1 MTLKTRML
9 ATSLLGSACLFAAT
23 ASTAAFA
30 QDAAVTAA
38 VDGDA
43 TGNDIVVTARQ
54 RSESLQQV
62 PDSVTAFSAKA
73 IEEAGIRSIDDVT
86 SLMPNISLVDTQ
98 DAGTVA
104 INIRGIGQVRNGEA
118 PVALVIDGVQMTSTD
133 MIKQA
138 LFDLEQIEVLKGPQG
153 ALYGRNAIGGAI
165 NITTKRPTNELQG
178 RVSIDYANGDDRRAS
193 GSLSGALVPDVL
205 LFRVAADYR
214 KFDGVFNNVTLNR
227 KVDFVEDINLR
238 GRLLFEPADRLTIDL
253 RGAYGDLKAGAS
265 WYIPLPDGQ
274 ANNTSVPI
282 QADVLGR
289 SPRKVKDGSLKIDYE
304 FEPFTLTSVSSLNN
318 TKIDLSEDLEWYP
331 QSILGA
337 TQLRR
342 YESFTQEIRLSSP
355 SDQKLRWTAGAYLL
369 DAKRRVDTVVLIS
382 PDPTASGLPLSAYI
396 QLPAA
401 RATED
406 ILTKA
411 AYGQVNYSV
420 TDALELTGALRY
432 DHDTRKQTN
441 RLAPGPKRKASF
453 DEWQPK
459 LSVKYSFSRDNMVYA
474 TAARGFRSGG
484 FNPPNAVFPAIYNPE
499 VADTLEIGSKN
510 SLLDRKLTLNAAA
523 FYMKY
528 KDQQV
533 FILNVADQGIVN
545 VDKTDIYGF
554 ELEAQAR
561 PVRNLQLGAS
571 LGFID
576 TKIKDFDGTAQ
587 FRGNKVPLTYRWST
601 TAFAQ
606 YKVPVGDHG
615 IIGRVDYSRKSG
627 NYWHI
632 DNADKQ
638 NVVELVNARLTWDAG
653 AYSVALY
660 ATNLLKERY
669 TEEFFAK
676 EFSAG
681 ASDIRYPGQ
690 PRRYGV
696 SATLNF

>member
-1 MTLKTRML
+1 MTFRNRML
-9 ATSLLGSACLFAAT
+9 AGLLGTACLFGG
-23 ASTAAFA
+23 SAAFA
-30 QDAAVTAA
+30 QDAA
-38 VDGDA
+38 DGADPA
-43 TGNDIVVTARQ
+43 EGNDIVVTARQ

-62 PDSVTAFSAKA
+62 PDSITVFSART
-73 IEEAGIRSIDDVT
+73 IDEAGIRSIDDVT
-86 SLMPNISLVDTQ
+86 ALMPNISLVDSQ

-118 PVALVIDGVQMTSTD
+118 PVALVVDGVQMTSTD

-138 LFDLEQIEVLKGPQG
+138 LLDLDQIEVLKGPQG

-178 RVSIDYANGDDRRAS
+178 RVSVDYANGDDRRLS
-193 GSLSGALVPDVL
+193 GTLSGALVPDRL
-205 LFRVAADYR
+205 LFRVAGDYR
-214 KFDGVFNNVTLNR
+214 KFDGVFHNVTLDR
-227 KVDFVEDINLR
+227 KVDFVEDLNLR
-238 GRLLFEPADRLTIDL
+238 GRLIFTPTERLTVDL
-253 RGAYGDLKAGAS
+253 RGSYGDLKAGAS

-274 ANNTSVPI
+274 PNNTSVPI
-282 QADVLGR
+282 QNDFLGR
-289 SPRKVKDGSLKIDYE
+289 SPRTVKDGSLKVDYE
-304 FEPFTLTSVSSLNN
+304 FDPFTLSSISAFNS
-318 TKIDLSEDLEWYP
+318 TKIDLSEDLDWFP

-342 YESFTQEIRLSSP
+342 YESFTQEFRLASP
-355 SDQKLRWTAGAYLL
+355 SAQKLRWTAGAYLL
-369 DAKRRVDTVVLIS
+369 DARRRVDTVVLIS
-382 PDPTASGLPLSAYI
+382 PDPTASKLPQSAYI
-396 QLPAA
+396 PLPAA

-411 AYGQVNYSV
+411 AYAQLNYSV
-420 TDALELTGALRY
+420 TDAIELTGALRY
-432 DHDTRKQTN
+432 DHDRREQTN
-441 RLAPGPKRKASF
+441 RLVPGPKRKANF

-459 LSVKYSFSRDNMVYA
+459 VSIKYSPTPDTMVYA

-484 FNPPNAVFPAIYNPE
+484 FNPPNAVFPAIYKPE

-510 SLLDRKLTLNAAA
+510 SLLDRRLTLNAAA
-523 FYMKY
+523 FYMRY

-545 VDKTDIYGF
+545 VGKTDIYGF

-576 TKIKDFDGTAQ
+576 TKIKDFDGTAR
-587 FRGNKVPLTYRWST
+587 FRGNRVPLTYRWSY
-601 TAFAQ
+601 TAFGQ
-606 YKVPVGDHG
+606 YRAPLGDDRA
-615 IIGRVDYSRKSG
+615 IVARIDYSGRSG

-632 DNADKQ
+632 DNADRQ
-638 NVVELVNARLTWDAG
+638 DAVHLVNARLTYDAKR
-653 AYSVALY
+653 YSIALY
-660 ATNLLKERY
+660 ATNLFKERY

-681 ASDIRYPGQ
+681 AADIRYPGQ

>member
-1 MTLKTRML
+1 MKVGTRLL
-9 ATSLLGSACLFAAT
+9 AGLLGSACLFG
-23 ASTAAFA
+23 TAAEA
-30 QDAAVTAA
+30 QETD
-38 VDGDA
+38 
-43 TGNDIVVTARQ
+43 GNDIVVTARQ

-62 PDSVTAFSAKA
+62 PDSVTAFSARA

-86 SLMPNISLVDTQ
+86 SLVPNISMVDAQ

-165 NITTKRPTNELQG
+165 NITTKRPTNDLQG
-178 RVSIDYANGDDRRAS
+178 RVSLDYANGNDRRVS
-193 GSLSGALVPDVL
+193 GTVSGALVPDLL
-205 LFRVAADYR
+205 LFRLAGDYR

-238 GRLLFEPADRLTIDL
+238 GRLLFTPTDRLTVDL
-253 RGAYGDLKAGAS
+253 RGARGDLKGGAS

-274 ANNTSVPI
+274 PNNTSIPI
-282 QADVLGR
+282 QNDFLGR
-289 SPRKVKDGSLKIDYE
+289 SPRKVTDASLKVDYA
-304 FEPFTLTSVSSLNN
+304 FGPFTLSSISAFNN
-318 TKIDLSEDLEWYP
+318 TRIDLSEDLDWTP
-331 QSILGA
+331 KSILGA

-342 YESFTQEIRLSSP
+342 YESFSQEFRLASP
-355 SDQKLRWTAGAYLL
+355 STQKLRWTAGAYLL
-369 DAKRRVDTVVLIS
+369 DARRRVDTVVLVS
-382 PDPTASGLPLSAYI
+382 PDPTASRLPASAYI
-396 QLPAA
+396 PFPAA

-411 AYGQVNYSV
+411 VYGQVNYSV

-432 DHDTRKQTN
+432 DHDARAQTN
-441 RLAPGPKRKASF
+441 RLVPGPKREATF

-459 LSVKYSFSRDNMVYA
+459 LSVKYSFSPDNMVYA

-484 FNPPNAVFPAIYNPE
+484 FNPPNAVFPAIYRPE
-499 VADTLEIGSKN
+499 VADTLEFGTKN
-510 SLLDRKLTLNAAA
+510 SLLDRRLTLNAAA

-528 KDQQV
+528 RNQQV

-545 VDKTDIYGF
+545 VAKTDIFGF

-561 PVRNLQLGAS
+561 PSRNVQFGAS

-576 TKIKDFDGTAQ
+576 TKIKDFNGTAQ
-587 FRGNKVPLTYRWST
+587 FRGNRVPLTYRWSYT
-601 TAFAQ
+601 LFGQ
-606 YKVPVGDHG
+606 YRVPVGGNG
-615 IIGRVDYSRKSG
+615 IVARVDYSGKSG

-632 DNADKQ
+632 DNVDKQ
-638 NVVELVNARLTWDAG
+638 DAVHLVNARLAWETKR
-653 AYSVALY
+653 YSIALY

-681 ASDIRYPGQ
+681 ASDIRYPGA

>member
-1 MTLKTRML
+1 MTFDKRSPGKARLL
-9 ATSLLGSACLFAAT
+9 AGLLGTACLFAG
-23 ASTAAFA
+23 SAAFA
-30 QDAAVTAA
+30 QDAAAA
-38 VDGDA
+38 DDVA
-43 TGNDIVVTARQ
+43 EGNDIVVTARQ

-62 PDSVTAFSAKA
+62 PDSITAFSAKA

-86 SLMPNISLVDTQ
+86 NLMPNISLVDSQ

-138 LFDLEQIEVLKGPQG
+138 LLDLDQIEVLKGPQG

-178 RVSIDYANGDDRRAS
+178 RVSVDYANGDDRRLS
-193 GSLSGALVPDVL
+193 GTLSGAIVPDVL
-205 LFRVAADYR
+205 LFRIAGDYR
-214 KFDGVFNNVTLNR
+214 KFDGVFHNVTLNR
-227 KVDFVEDINLR
+227 KVDFAEDLNLR
-238 GRLLFEPADRLTIDL
+238 GRLIFTPTERLTIDL

-265 WYIPLPDGQ
+265 YYIPLPDGQ
-274 ANNTSVPI
+274 PNNTSIPI
-282 QADVLGR
+282 QADVLGK
-289 SPRKVKDGSLKIDYE
+289 SPRKVKDGSLKVDYE
-304 FEPFTLTSVSSLNN
+304 FDPFTFSSISAYNN

-331 QSILGA
+331 QSILAA

-342 YESFTQEIRLSSP
+342 YESFTQEFRLASP

-369 DAKRRVDTVVLIS
+369 DAKRRIDTVVLIS
-382 PDPTASGLPLSAYI
+382 PDATASGLPLSSYI
-396 QLPAA
+396 PLPVA

-411 AYGQVNYSV
+411 AYAQINYSV

-432 DHDTRKQTN
+432 DHDNRKQTN
-441 RLAPGPKRKASF
+441 RLVPGPEREANF

-459 LSVKYSFSRDNMVYA
+459 VSIKYSFSRDNMVYA

-484 FNPPNAVFPAIYNPE
+484 FNPPTGVFQAIYKPE
-499 VADTLEIGSKN
+499 VADTLEVGSKN

-528 KDQQV
+528 KNQQV

-545 VDKTDIYGF
+545 VAKTDIYGF

-561 PVRNLQLGAS
+561 PVRNLQFGAS

-587 FRGNKVPLTYRWST
+587 FRGNKVPLTYRWSA
-601 TAFAQ
+601 TAFGQ
-606 YKVPVGDHG
+606 YRVPVGDNG
-615 IIGRVDYSRKSG
+615 IVGRVDYSRKSG

-632 DNADKQ
+632 DNADRQ
-638 NVVELVNARLTWDAG
+638 DAVNLVNARLTWDAG
-653 AYSVALY
+653 AYSIGVY
-660 ATNLLKERY
+660 ATNLFKERY

>member
-1 MTLKTRML
+1 MKFETRLPGRLL
-9 ATSLLGSACLFAAT
+9 ATACLFAG
-23 ASTAAFA
+23 TAAVA
-30 QDAAVTAA
+30 QDAAADTAA
-38 VDGDA
+38 AAAAD
-43 TGNDIVVTARQ
+43 GNDIVVTARQ

-86 SLMPNISLVDTQ
+86 SLMPNISLVDSQ

-104 INIRGIGQVRNGEA
+104 ISIRGIGQVRNGEA

-165 NITTKRPTNELQG
+165 NITTRRPTNALQG
-178 RVSIDYANGDDRRAS
+178 RVSLDYANGDDRRLS
-193 GSLSGALVPDVL
+193 GSLSGALVPDLV
-205 LFRVAADYR
+205 LFRIAADYR
-214 KFDGVFNNVTLNR
+214 KFDGVFRNVTLNR
-227 KVDFVEDINLR
+227 KVDFLEDVNLR
-238 GRLLFEPADRLTIDL
+238 GRLLITPTDRLTIDL

-265 WYIPLPDGQ
+265 YYIPLPDGQ
-274 ANNTSVPI
+274 PNNTTVPI

-289 SPRKVKDGSLKIDYE
+289 SPRTVKDGSVKIDYA
-304 FEPFTLTSVSSLNN
+304 FDPFTFSSISAFNK
-318 TKIDLSEDLEWYP
+318 TKIDLSEDLEWFP

-342 YESFTQEIRLSSP
+342 YESFTQEFRLSSP
-355 SDQKLRWTAGAYLL
+355 SDQPLRWTAGAYLL
-369 DAKRRVDTVVLIS
+369 DAKRSVDTVVLIS

-411 AYGQVNYSV
+411 LYGQINYNV

-432 DHDTRKQTN
+432 DHDKREQTN
-441 RLAPGPKRKASF
+441 RLVPGPKRKASF

-459 LSVKYSFSRDNMVYA
+459 VSVKYSFSRDNMVYA

-561 PVRNLQLGAS
+561 PVRNLQIGAS

-576 TKIKDFDGTAQ
+576 TKIKDFDGTAR

-601 TAFAQ
+601 TVFGQ
-606 YKVPVGDHG
+606 YKIPVGDNG
-615 IIGRVDYSRKSG
+615 IVARVDYSGKSG

-638 NVVELVNARLTWDAG
+638 DAVHLVNARLTWDAG

-690 PRRYGV
+690 PRRCGV
-696 SATLNF
+696 SATLTF

>member
-1 MTLKTRML
+1 MKLKTRL
-9 ATSLLGSACLFAAT
+9 LGSLLGTACLFTGGT
-23 ASTAAFA
+23 AHA
-30 QDAAVTAA
+30 QDA
-38 VDGDA
+38 DG
-43 TGNDIVVTARQ
+43 NEIVVTARQ

-73 IEEAGIRSIDDVT
+73 IQEAGIRSIDDVT
-86 SLMPNISLVDTQ
+86 SLMPNISLVDAQ

-178 RVSIDYANGDDRRAS
+178 RISAEYANGDDRRLS
-193 GSLSGALVPDVL
+193 GSLSGALVPDVV
-205 LFRVAADYR
+205 LFRIAGDYR
-214 KFDGVFNNVTLNR
+214 KFDGVLHNVTLDR
-227 KVDFVEDINLR
+227 KVDFVEDVNLR
-238 GRLLFEPADRLTIDL
+238 GRLLVIPTDRLTIDL
-253 RGAYGDLKAGAS
+253 RGAYGDLKGGAS

-274 ANNTSVPI
+274 ANNTREPI
-282 QADVLGR
+282 QNDFLGR
-289 SPRKVKDGSLKIDYE
+289 SPRKVKDGSLKVDYA
-304 FEPFTLTSVSSLNN
+304 FDPFTFSSITAYNN
-318 TKIDLSEDLEWYP
+318 TKIDLSEDLDWYP

-342 YESFTQEIRLSSP
+342 YESFTQEFRLASP
-355 SDQKLRWTAGAYLL
+355 STQRLRWTAGAYLL
-369 DAKRRVDTVVLIS
+369 DAKRRVDTVVLLS
-382 PDPTASGLPLSAYI
+382 PDATASGLPQSAYI
-396 QLPAA
+396 PLPAA

-411 AYGQVNYSV
+411 AYAQLNYSV
-420 TDALELTGALRY
+420 TDALELTAALRY
-432 DHDTRKQTN
+432 DHDKREQTN
-441 RLAPGPKRKASF
+441 RLVPGPKRSASF

-459 LSVKYSFSRDNMVYA
+459 ASIKYSFSPENMVYF

-484 FNPPNAVFPAIYNPE
+484 FNPPNGVFPAIYKPE
-499 VADTLEIGSKN
+499 VADTLELGSKN

-528 KDQQV
+528 KNQQV

-545 VDKTDIYGF
+545 VAKTDIYGF

-561 PVRNLQLGAS
+561 PARNVQLGAS

-576 TKIKDFDGTAQ
+576 TKIKDFDGTPR
-587 FRGNKVPLTYRWST
+587 FHGNEVPLTYRWSYT
-601 TAFAQ
+601 LFGQ
-606 YKVPVGDHG
+606 YRVPVGDNALVAR
-615 IIGRVDYSRKSG
+615 IDYSGKSG

-638 NVVELVNARLTWDAG
+638 DAVRLANARLTWDAK
-653 AYSVALY
+653 AYSIGVY
-660 ATNLLKERY
+660 VTNLFKERY

-696 SATLNF
+696 SATYNF

>member
-1 MTLKTRML
+1 MKFKTRL
-9 ATSLLGSACLFAAT
+9 LNGLLGTACLMSGAA
-23 ASTAAFA
+23 AYAQEAAA
-30 QDAAVTAA
+30 DTE
-38 VDGDA
+38 
-43 TGNDIVVTARQ
+43 GNDIVVTARQ

-86 SLMPNISLVDTQ
+86 ALMPNISLVDSQ

-104 INIRGIGQVRNGEA
+104 ISIRGIGQVRNGEA
-118 PVALVIDGVQMTSTD
+118 PVALVVDGVQMTSTD

-138 LFDLEQIEVLKGPQG
+138 LFDVDQIEVLKGPQG

-165 NITTKRPTNELQG
+165 NITTKRPTNVLQG
-178 RVSIDYANGDDRRAS
+178 RVGVDYANGDDRRLS
-193 GSLSGALVPDVL
+193 GSLSGALVPDTL

-214 KFDGVFNNVTLNR
+214 KFDGVLHNVTLNR
-227 KVDFVEDINLR
+227 TVDFVEDLNLR
-238 GRLLFEPADRLTIDL
+238 GRLIFTPAERLTIDL
-253 RGAYGDLKAGAS
+253 RGSYGDLKGGAS

-274 ANNTSVPI
+274 PNNTSVPI
-282 QADVLGR
+282 QNDLLGK
-289 SPRKVKDGSLKIDYE
+289 SPRKTKDVSLKVDYE
-304 FEPFTLTSVSSLNN
+304 FDPFTLSSVSAYNH
-318 TKIDLSEDLEWYP
+318 TKIDLIEDLEWTP
-331 QSILGA
+331 VSALGA
-337 TQLRR
+337 RQIRG
-342 YESFTQEIRLSSP
+342 YESFSQEFRLSSP

-369 DAKRRVDTVVLIS
+369 DARKSIDTTILLGDFVS
-382 PDPTASGLPLSAYI
+382 TGLPPSAYSP
-396 QLPAA
+396 LPVAGA
-401 RATED
+401 DED

-411 AYGQVNYSV
+411 GYAQINYSA
-420 TDALELTGALRY
+420 TDALELTAALRY
-432 DHDTRKQTN
+432 DHDKREQTN
-441 RLAPGPKRKASF
+441 RLVPGPKRKASF

-459 LSVKYSFSRDNMVYA
+459 VSVKYSFSPDSMVYA

-484 FNPPNAVFPAIYNPE
+484 FNPPTGVFPAIYRPE
-499 VADTLEIGSKN
+499 VADTLEVGTKN
-510 SLLDRKLTLNAAA
+510 SLADRKLTLNAAA
-523 FYMKY
+523 FYMRY

-545 VDKTDIYGF
+545 VAKTDIYGF

-561 PVRNLQLGAS
+561 PARNVQLGAS

-576 TKIKDFDGTAQ
+576 TKVKDYNGTAQ
-587 FRGNKVPLTYRWST
+587 FRGNKVPLTYRWSYT
-601 TAFAQ
+601 LFGQ
-606 YKVPVGDHG
+606 YRLPLDNDRALVA
-615 IIGRVDYSRKSG
+615 RVDYSGRSG

-638 NVVELVNARLTWDAG
+638 QPVHLVNARLTFDAKR
-653 AYSVALY
+653 YSVALY
-660 ATNLLKERY
+660 ATNLFKERY

-696 SATLNF
+696 AATLNF

>member
-1 MTLKTRML
+1 MSFKTRL
-9 ATSLLGSACLFAAT
+9 LGSLLGTACLMSGPAAH
-23 ASTAAFA
+23 AQEAA
-30 QDAAVTAA
+30 DTE
-38 VDGDA
+38 
-43 TGNDIVVTARQ
+43 GNDIVVTARQ

-86 SLMPNISLVDTQ
+86 ALMPNISLVDSQ

-104 INIRGIGQVRNGEA
+104 ISIRGIGQVRNGEA

-138 LFDLEQIEVLKGPQG
+138 LFDVDQIEVLKGPQG

-178 RVSIDYANGDDRRAS
+178 RVGIDYSNGDDRRLS
-193 GSLSGALVPDVL
+193 GTLSGALVPDTL

-214 KFDGVFNNVTLNR
+214 KFEGVLHNVTLNR
-227 KVDFVEDINLR
+227 KVDFVEDLNLR
-238 GRLLFEPADRLTIDL
+238 GRLIFTPAERLTIDL
-253 RGAYGDLKAGAS
+253 RGSYGDLKGGAS

-274 ANNTSVPI
+274 PNNTGVPI
-282 QADVLGR
+282 QNDFLGK
-289 SPRKVKDGSLKIDYE
+289 SPRKTKDASLKVDYE
-304 FEPFTLTSVSSLNN
+304 FGPFTLSSVSAYND
-318 TKIDLSEDLEWYP
+318 TKIDLIEDLDWTP
-331 QSILGA
+331 VSALGA
-337 TQLRR
+337 RQIRG
-342 YESFTQEIRLSSP
+342 YESFSQEFRLSSP

-369 DAKRRVDTVVLIS
+369 DAKKSIDTIILLGDFVS
-382 PDPTASGLPLSAYI
+382 TGLPPSAYAT
-396 QLPAA
+396 LPVAGA
-401 RATED
+401 DED

-411 AYGQVNYSV
+411 AYAQINYSA
-420 TDALELTGALRY
+420 TDALELTAALRY
-432 DHDTRKQTN
+432 DNDEREQTN
-441 RLAPGPKRKASF
+441 RLTPGPKRKASF

-459 LSVKYSFSRDNMVYA
+459 FSVKYSFSPESMVYA

-484 FNPPNAVFPAIYNPE
+484 FNPPTGVFPAIYRPE
-499 VADTLEIGSKN
+499 VADTLEIGAKN
-510 SLLDRKLTLNAAA
+510 SLADRKLTLNAAA
-523 FYMKY
+523 FYMRY

-545 VDKTDIYGF
+545 VAKTDIYGF

-561 PVRNLQLGAS
+561 PARNVQLGAS

-576 TKIKDFDGTAQ
+576 TKVKDYNGTAQ
-587 FRGNKVPLTYRWST
+587 FRGNKVPLTYRWSYT
-601 TAFAQ
+601 LFGQ
-606 YKVPVGDHG
+606 YRLPLDDDRALVA
-615 IIGRVDYSRKSG
+615 RVDYSGRSG

-638 NVVELVNARLTWDAG
+638 KPVHLVNARLTFDAKR
-653 AYSVALY
+653 YSIALY
-660 ATNLLKERY
+660 ATNLFKERY

-696 SATLNF
+696 AATLNF

>member
-1 MTLKTRML
+1 MKFKTR
-9 ATSLLGSACLFAAT
+9 LLGSLLATACLTSGAA
-23 ASTAAFA
+23 AYA
-30 QDAAVTAA
+30 QDAADTE
-38 VDGDA
+38 
-43 TGNDIVVTARQ
+43 GNDIVVTARQ

-62 PDSVTAFSAKA
+62 PDSVTAFSSKA

-86 SLMPNISLVDTQ
+86 ALMPNISLVDSQ

-104 INIRGIGQVRNGEA
+104 ISIRGIGQVRNGEA
-118 PVALVIDGVQMTSTD
+118 PVALVVDGVQMTSTD

-138 LFDLEQIEVLKGPQG
+138 LFDVEQIEVLKGPQG

-178 RVSIDYANGDDRRAS
+178 RVGVDYSNGDDRRLS
-193 GSLSGALVPDVL
+193 GSLSGALVPDTL

-214 KFDGVFNNVTLNR
+214 KFDGVLHNVTLNR
-227 KVDFVEDINLR
+227 KVDFVEDLNLR
-238 GRLLFEPADRLTIDL
+238 GRLIFTPAERLTIDL
-253 RGAYGDLKAGAS
+253 RGSYGDLKGGAS

-274 ANNTSVPI
+274 PNNTSVPI
-282 QADVLGR
+282 QNDLLGK
-289 SPRKVKDGSLKIDYE
+289 SPRKTKDASLKIDYE
-304 FEPFTLTSVSSLNN
+304 FDPFTLSSVSAYND
-318 TKIDLSEDLEWYP
+318 TKIDLVEDLEWTP
-331 QSILGA
+331 VSALGA
-337 TQLRR
+337 RQIRG
-342 YESFTQEIRLSSP
+342 YESFSQEFRLSSP

-369 DAKRRVDTVVLIS
+369 DAKKSIDTIILLGDFVS
-382 PDPTASGLPLSAYI
+382 SGLPVSAYAP
-396 QLPAA
+396 LPVAGA
-401 RATED
+401 DED

-411 AYGQVNYSV
+411 AYAQVNYSA
-420 TDALELTGALRY
+420 TDALELTAALRY
-432 DHDTRKQTN
+432 DNDEREQTN
-441 RLAPGPKRKASF
+441 RLVPGPKRKASF

-459 LSVKYSFSRDNMVYA
+459 LSVKYSFSPDSMVYA

-484 FNPPNAVFPAIYNPE
+484 FNPPTGVFPAIYRPE
-499 VADTLEIGSKN
+499 VADTLEVGTKN
-510 SLLDRKLTLNAAA
+510 SLAARKLTLNAAA
-523 FYMKY
+523 FYMRY

-545 VDKTDIYGF
+545 VAKTDIYGF

-561 PVRNLQLGAS
+561 PARNVQLGAS

-576 TKIKDFDGTAQ
+576 TKVKDYNGTAQ
-587 FRGNKVPLTYRWST
+587 FRGNKVPLTYRWSYT
-601 TAFAQ
+601 LFGQ
-606 YKVPVGDHG
+606 YRLPLDDDRALVA
-615 IIGRVDYSRKSG
+615 RVDYSGRSG

-638 NVVELVNARLTWDAG
+638 DAVHLVNARLTFDAKR
-653 AYSVALY
+653 YSIAFY
-660 ATNLLKERY
+660 ATNLFKERY

-696 SATLNF
+696 AATLNF

>member
-9 ATSLLGSACLFAAT
+9 ATSLLGTACLFAG
-23 ASTAAFA
+23 TAALA
-30 QDAAVTAA
+30 QDAAADTIGA
-38 VDGDA
+38 D
-43 TGNDIVVTARQ
+43 GNDIVVTARQ

-62 PDSVTAFSAKA
+62 PDSITAFSAKT
-73 IEEAGIRSIDDVT
+73 IQEAGIRSIDDVT
-86 SLMPNISLVDTQ
+86 ALMPNISLVDSQ

-138 LFDLEQIEVLKGPQG
+138 LVDLDQIEVLKGPQG

-178 RVSIDYANGDDRRAS
+178 RVSLDYANGDDRRLS
-193 GSLSGALVPDVL
+193 GSLSGALVPDLV

-214 KFDGVFNNVTLNR
+214 KFDGVFHNVTLNR
-227 KVDFVEDINLR
+227 KVDFVEDLNLR
-238 GRLLFEPADRLTIDL
+238 GRLLITPTDRLTIDL

-274 ANNTSVPI
+274 PNNTTIPI
-282 QADVLGR
+282 QADVLGK
-289 SPRKVKDGSLKIDYE
+289 SPRTVKDGSLKVDYE
-304 FEPFTLTSVSSLNN
+304 FDPFTFSSISAFNK
-318 TKIDLSEDLEWYP
+318 TKIDLSEDLEWFP

-342 YESFTQEIRLSSP
+342 YESFTQEFRLASP

-369 DAKRRVDTVVLIS
+369 DAKRSVDTVVLIS
-382 PDPTASGLPLSAYI
+382 PDPTASGLPLSSYI

-411 AYGQVNYSV
+411 VYGQLNYSV

-432 DHDTRKQTN
+432 DHDRREQTN
-441 RLAPGPKRKASF
+441 RLVPGPKRKATF

-459 LSVKYSFSRDNMVYA
+459 VSVKYSFSRDNMVYA

-499 VADTLEIGSKN
+499 VADTLEVGTKN

-561 PVRNLQLGAS
+561 PVRNLQIGAS

-587 FRGNKVPLTYRWST
+587 FRGNKVPLTYRWSY
-601 TAFAQ
+601 TAFGQ
-606 YKVPVGDHG
+606 YRVPVGDDQG
-615 IIGRVDYSRKSG
+615 IVARVDYSGRTG

-638 NVVELVNARLTWDAG
+638 DAVHLVNARLTWDAG
-653 AYSVALY
+653 AYSIGVY
-660 ATNLLKERY
+660 ATNLFKERY

-696 SATLNF
+696 AATLNF